1 MTFEFQKKKQL
12 AKLDKSSIQQ
22 WDKKIV
28 SLCNK
33 LNKSKNY
40 YTTSSCAGR
49 IILIKSSETKEP
61 NLFVFRTHEKTD
73 FRELKSALAK
83 AKKKG
88 NIVFQQEPCILHVAC
103 KSLEAA
109 QSLVDKAKF
118 AGWKRSGIMATR
130 KRFMCELMSTE
141 HLELPI
147 IKDKKILVD
156 DDFLKI
162 LVEEA
167 NKKLERTWEK
177 IRKLESLI

>member
-1 MTFEFQKKKQL
+1 MTFLHQKQKQL
-12 AKLDKSSIQQ
+12 EKLDKSHVGA

-33 LNKSKNY
+33 LNKNKEY

-73 FRELKSALAK
+73 FRELKSALQK
-83 AKKKG
+83 AKKKREV
-88 NIVFQQEPCILHVAC
+88 VFQQEPCILHVAC
-103 KSLEAA
+103 KDLESS
-109 QSLVDKAKF
+109 QTLVDKAKF

-130 KRFMCELMSTE
+130 KRFMVELMSTE

-147 IKDKKILVD
+147 IKEKKILVD
-156 DDFLKI
+156 DDFLRI
-162 LVEEA
+162 LAEEA
-167 NKKLERTWEK
+167 NAKLERTWQK

>member
-1 MTFEFQKKKQL
+1 MTFLHQKQKQL
-12 AKLDKSSIQQ
+12 EKLDKSHVGA

-33 LNKSKNY
+33 LNRSKKY

-61 NLFVFRTHEKTD
+61 NLFVYRTHEKTD
-73 FRELKSALAK
+73 FHELKHALVN
-83 AKKKG
+83 AKKKREV
-88 NIVFQQEPCILHVAC
+88 VFQQEPCILHVAC
-103 KSLEAA
+103 KDLESA
-109 QSLVDKAKF
+109 QQIVDKAKF

-130 KRFMCELMSTE
+130 KRFICELMSTE

-162 LVEEA
+162 LVEQA
-167 NKKLERTWEK
+167 NAKLERTWNK
-177 IRKLESLI
+177 ISKLDALV

>member
-1 MTFEFQKKKQL
+1 MTFLHQKQKQL
-12 AKLDKSSIQQ
+12 AKLDKSHVGA

-33 LNKSKNY
+33 LNRNKEY

-73 FRELKSALAK
+73 FHELKSALVK

-88 NIVFQQEPCILHVAC
+88 NVIFQQEPCILHVAC
-103 KSLEAA
+103 KDLESS
-109 QSLVDKAKF
+109 QTLVDKAKF

-130 KRFMCELMSTE
+130 KRFICELMSTE

-156 DDFLKI
+156 EDFLKI
-162 LVEEA
+162 LVEQA
-167 NKKLERTWEK
+167 NAKLERTWEK
-177 IRKLESLI
+177 IRKLEALV